1 MNGGIAMLEDFK
13 KFAIKGN
20 VIDLAI
26 GVIIGGAFGKI
37 VTSLV
42 NDIMMPIIG
51 ILLGKIDF
59 SGLSVS
65 VGESVI
71 NFGLFI
77 NNVVDFLIIS
87 FSIYLV
93 IRRINRFTGKDK
105 KETPAPTT
113 KKCRFCCSEIAIE
126 AIRCPHC
133 TSMLEE
139 EETALSN

>member
-1 MNGGIAMLEDFK
+1 MAMFEDFK

-20 VIDLAI
+20 IIDLAI

-42 NDIMMPIIG
+42 NDILMPAIG

-59 SGLSVS
+59 SGLSLT
-65 VGESVI
+65 VGDAVI

-87 FSIYLV
+87 FSVYFV
-93 IRRINRFTGKDK
+93 VKRINRLTGRDK
-105 KETPAPTT
+105 KEDPAPTT
-113 KKCRFCCSEIAIE
+113 KKCRYCCSEIAIE

-133 TSMLEE
+133 TSVLEG
-139 EETALSN
+139 EETE